1 MQCNLNYMY
10 IYKFCYLV
18 PKGNFQSYFTYKY
31 VNILTIKITVLTLTA
46 RQQYYSPQ
54 RRHRWHSI
62 HFSDKIPCEVSHQ
75 GRSSAHKKSFTYNH
89 NHFRQEIVA
98 FNTINILY
106 DFFFTFFSRNDD
118 YFIESQRG
126 QDTDV
131 VQLSI
136 SSCDVTVFFIYHW
149 VFHVMG
155 RATQMLFHCSLS
167 SSAFL
172 YHSSF
177 PPAHFPRSG
186 ISNSWSNKL

>member
-1 MQCNLNYMY
+1 MY

-98 FNTINILY
+98 FNTIYSLW
-106 DFFFTFFSRNDD
+106 FFFYFFFPQWR
-118 YFIESQRG
+118 
-126 QDTDV
+126 
-131 VQLSI
+131 
-136 SSCDVTVFFIYHW
+136 
-149 VFHVMG
+149 
-155 RATQMLFHCSLS
+155 LFHRKSKGSRYRCGPIVNIKLWCYSVFYLSLG
-167 SSAFL
+167 
-172 YHSSF
+172 F
-177 PPAHFPRSG
+177 PCYG
-186 ISNSWSNKL
+186 